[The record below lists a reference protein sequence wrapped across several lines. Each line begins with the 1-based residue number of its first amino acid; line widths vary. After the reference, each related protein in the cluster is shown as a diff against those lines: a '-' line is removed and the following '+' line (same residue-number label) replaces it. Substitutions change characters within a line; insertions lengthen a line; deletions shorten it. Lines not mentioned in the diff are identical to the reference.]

1 MRAYKEFAI
10 VAWGLCAGLGF
21 VWLFSFAIGNSP
33 VAGWVSFVLACG
45 AGWLGWRLDR
55 S

>member
-10 VAWGLCAGLGF
+10 VAYGLAGGLGF
-21 VWLFSFAIGNSP
+21 VWLFSFAVGNSP
-33 VAGWVSFVLACG
+33 VAGWVSFVLASG
-45 AGWLGWRLDR
+45 FAWLGWKLDK